1 MPTTGGGPILS
12 RLKACFGSLS
22 SSLSSIL
29 ANSICPTG
37 KSKLEDVHQTAWVKW
52 DLARDMWPL
61 PPDAEEQTPGEVD
74 ESIFQDLASV
84 MNALPAPKKYDRAS

>member
-1 MPTTGGGPILS
+1 MLWIAELKSKFYTRKFDLS
-12 RLKACFGSLS
+12 
-22 SSLSSIL
+22 
-29 ANSICPTG
+29 NW
-37 KSKLEDVHQTAWVKW
+37 KSKLKDVHQTAWVKW
-52 DLARDMWPL
+52 DLARDMCPL